1 MPTLMKLDVLVET
14 LTGFLRITDAELA
27 HILDVSPRTVERWKA
42 GATFP
47 QHESRQRLEAL
58 EALVHRLDES
68 FKTPDG
74 ARLWLHAASGYF
86 GGLKPIDALLRGRI
100 DAVDAALEALD
111 SGIFV

>member
-1 MPTLMKLDVLVET
+1 MPPLVVLDQLIDT
-14 LTGFLRITDAELA
+14 LTRFLRIADAQLA
-27 HILDVSPRTVERWKA
+27 QILDVSPRTVERWKTA
-42 GATFP
+42 AAFP

-68 FKTPDG
+68 FKSPDG
-74 ARLWLHAASGYF
+74 ARLWLHADSGYF

>member
-1 MPTLMKLDVLVET
+1 MSTLAVLDELVDG
-14 LTGFLRITDAELA
+14 LTNFLQITDTQLA
-27 HILDVSPRTVERWKA
+27 QILDVSPRTVERWRGA
-42 GATFP
+42 ATFP

-74 ARLWLHAASGYF
+74 ARLWLLADSGYF